1 VFGRPSMRGLG
12 KARYGAG
19 AVPVIILAGE
29 FLLRNWIRAVFA
41 ALALLAEVAEV
52 EGVDPLE

>member
-1 VFGRPSMRGLG
+1 MRGLG